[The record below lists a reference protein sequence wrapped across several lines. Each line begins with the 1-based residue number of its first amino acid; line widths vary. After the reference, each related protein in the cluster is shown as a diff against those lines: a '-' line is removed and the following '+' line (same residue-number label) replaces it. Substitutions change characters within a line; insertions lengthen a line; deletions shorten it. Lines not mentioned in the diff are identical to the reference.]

1 MPWESPF
8 AAAGH
13 WFKGNLHTHSTQ
25 SDGALAPEETLA
37 WYRGH
42 GYDFVALS
50 DHWVL
55 TPGRDLGGMITLSA
69 AELHHDAYHMLALGL
84 RDLPDRALAPDPS
97 ALAAAVRASGGLPFF
112 AHPRWV
118 GQTSAQV
125 LAVSGIA
132 GVEVFNS
139 LCEAMD
145 GLGDSATV
153 WDEALARGARLLGL
167 AVDDTH
173 WRHGEQGGGYV
184 MVRAANLDEGSVLEA
199 LRAGRYYS
207 STGPRIDDLRLV
219 ATAEGGPALRVRC
232 SPCQNITFYTA
243 GPRGARAVAAPGET
257 LEAATLPLR
266 REQVF
271 VRVECRDQAGGV
283 AWSNPLYGDEW
294 AETEPA

>member
-1 MPWESPF
+1 MPWDSPF

-25 SDGALAPEETLA
+25 SDGALAPEEVLA

-55 TPGRDLGGMITLSA
+55 TRGRDLGDMITLSA
-69 AELHHDAYHMLALGL
+69 AELHDDAYHMLALGL
-84 RDLPDRALAPDPS
+84 RALPDRALAPDPA
-97 ALAAAVRASGGLPFF
+97 ALAAAVRANGGLPFF

-125 LAVSGIA
+125 RAVPGIA
-132 GVEVFNS
+132 GVEVYNS
-139 LCEAMD
+139 VCDAMD
-145 GLGDSATV
+145 GLGDSSTV

-173 WRHGEQGGGYV
+173 WRRGEAGRGYV
-184 MVRAANLDEGSVLEA
+184 MVRATQLNEAGILDA

-207 STGPRIDDLRLV
+207 SSGPRIDDLRLV
-219 ATAEGGPALRVRC
+219 TTAEGGPALRVRC
-232 SPCQNITFYTA
+232 SPCQSITFYTA
-243 GPRGARAVAAPGET
+243 GPRGVRHVAAPRQAREPPT
-257 LEAATLPLR
+257 QPLP
-266 REQVF
+266 REQVY
-271 VRVECRDQAGGV
+271 VRVECRDVAGGV
-283 AWSNPLYGDEW
+283 AWSNPLYYDQW
-294 AETEPA
+294 ARAELA